1 MFKVG
6 DLIVYGN
13 TGVCTVEKIGKPEL
27 AGVSDDKDYY
37 TLLPYYARNSRI
49 FTPCDND
56 KVVMR
61 PVMSKKEAEKL
72 IKDIPNIELLIIT
85 DEKKRE
91 DRYKETMK
99 TCDCREFVSIL
110 KTIYIRK
117 KTRLAEGKKV
127 TASDERYFN
136 MAEDKLFGELA
147 IALGVEKSQIKSK
160 FKNEIVWE
168 AG

>member
-13 TGVCTVEKIGKPEL
+13 TGVCTVEKIGRPDL
-27 AGVSDDKDYY
+27 SGISDDKEYY
-37 TLLPYYARNSRI
+37 TLLPYYSRNSRI

-61 PVMSKKEAEKL
+61 PIMSKKEAEKL
-72 IKDIPNIELLIIT
+72 LREIPKIEILVIT

-91 DRYKETMK
+91 ECYKETMK

-110 KTIYIRK
+110 KTIYNRK

-127 TASDERYFN
+127 TASDERYYN

-147 IALGVEKSQIKSK
+147 IALGLEKSQMKTKIRD
-160 FKNEIVWE
+160 NMLEV
-168 AG
+168 

>member
-27 AGVSDDKDYY
+27 AGVSDDKEYY
-37 TLLPYYARNSRI
+37 TLLPYYSRNSRI
-49 FTPCDND
+49 FTPCDNC

-61 PVMSKKEAEKL
+61 PVISKKEAEKL
-72 IKDIPNIELLIIT
+72 IKEIPKIELLVIT

-91 DRYKETMK
+91 ERYKETMR

-110 KTIYIRK
+110 KTIYNRK

-136 MAEDKLFGELA
+136 MAEDKLVGELA
-147 IALGVEKSQIKSK
+147 IALGMDKNAMRSK
-160 FKNEIVWE
+160 MAESVWE
-168 AG
+168 V

>member
-1 MFKVG
+1 VFKVG

-13 TGVCTVEKIGKPEL
+13 TGVCTVEKIGKPDL

-37 TLLPYYARNSRI
+37 TLAPYYSRNSRI

-61 PVMSKKEAEKL
+61 PVMSKKEAQKL
-72 IKDIPNIELLIIT
+72 LKEIPEIGVLVIR

-91 DRYKETMK
+91 ECYKETMK

-110 KTIYIRK
+110 KTIYNRK
-117 KTRLAEGKKV
+117 MTRLAEGKKV

-147 IALGVEKSQIKSK
+147 IALGVEKSQMKSK
-160 FKNEIVWE
+160 MNAQVWE
-168 AG
+168 VK

>member
-13 TGVCTVEKIGKPEL
+13 TGVCTVEKIGRPDL
-27 AGVSDDKDYY
+27 SGISDDKEYY
-37 TLLPYYARNSRI
+37 TLLPYYSRNSRI

-61 PVMSKKEAEKL
+61 PIMSKKEAEKL
-72 IKDIPNIELLIIT
+72 LREIPKIEILVIT

-91 DRYKETMK
+91 ECYKETMK

-110 KTIYIRK
+110 KTIYNRK

-127 TASDERYFN
+127 TASDERYYN

-147 IALGVEKSQIKSK
+147 IALGLEKSQMKTKIKDTML
-160 FKNEIVWE
+160 EM
-168 AG
+168 

>member
-13 TGVCTVEKIGKPEL
+13 TGVCTVEKIGRPDL
-27 AGVSDDKDYY
+27 SGISDDKEYY
-37 TLLPYYARNSRI
+37 TLLPYYSRNSRI

-61 PVMSKKEAEKL
+61 PIMSKKEAEKL
-72 IKDIPNIELLIIT
+72 LREIPKIEILVIT

-91 DRYKETMK
+91 ECYKETMK

-110 KTIYIRK
+110 KTIYNRK

-127 TASDERYFN
+127 TASDERYYN
-136 MAEDKLFGELA
+136 MAEDKLFGEMA
-147 IALGVEKSQIKSK
+147 IALGLEKSQMKTKIKD
-160 FKNEIVWE
+160 NMLEV
-168 AG
+168 

>member
-13 TGVCTVEKIGKPEL
+13 TGVCTVEKIGRPDL
-27 AGVSDDKDYY
+27 SGISDDKEYY
-37 TLLPYYARNSRI
+37 TLLPYYSRNSRI

-61 PVMSKKEAEKL
+61 PIMSKKEAEKL
-72 IKDIPNIELLIIT
+72 LREIPKIEILVIT

-91 DRYKETMK
+91 ECYKETMK

-110 KTIYIRK
+110 KTIYNRK

-127 TASDERYFN
+127 TASDERYYN

-147 IALGVEKSQIKSK
+147 IALGMEKSQMKTKIKDTML
-160 FKNEIVWE
+160 EM
-168 AG
+168 